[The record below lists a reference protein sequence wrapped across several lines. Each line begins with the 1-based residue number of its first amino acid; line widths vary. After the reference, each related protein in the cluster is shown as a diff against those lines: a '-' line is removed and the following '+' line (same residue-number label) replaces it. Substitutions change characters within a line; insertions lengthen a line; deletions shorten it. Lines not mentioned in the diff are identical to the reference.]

1 MSETALDRT
10 SRALDLIPFI
20 VENPGI
26 SIEDLAKVFGST
38 PKEITKDL
46 NLLFVC
52 GLPGYSP
59 LELIDLSFDDGYV
72 SVIDAQTLDKPR
84 KLSRREVFAVI
95 LGLEGM
101 TSLRAP
107 GDPLR
112 QEIEEL
118 RSKLATLI
126 SDVNVK
132 IASLKVGTT
141 PTPFLAPIEVSL
153 RERSLLEITYLSG
166 HRDTETRRTIRPN
179 FLYVENGFIYLRAFC
194 LTSRGE
200 RTFRVDRIVA
210 VDSAEQTSAPDV
222 ETAAP
227 TTSEVLPTI
236 EISERS
242 RGFLEENRH
251 LLEIPDD
258 FSYPVATT
266 IAISDREWL
275 LRTCLGQGGGVL
287 ILDPADLAA
296 EFAQRRA
303 DTLALYG

>member
-1 MSETALDRT
+1 MSETALDRA

-26 SIEDLAKVFGST
+26 SIEDLATVFGST

-101 TSLRAP
+101 TSLRAQ

-112 QEIEEL
+112 AEIEEL

-126 SDVNVK
+126 SGVNIK

-141 PTPFLAPIEVSL
+141 PTPFLSHIETSL
-153 RERSLLEITYLSG
+153 RERTLLDITYLSG
-166 HRDTETRRTIRPN
+166 HRDTETQRTIRPN

-194 LTSRGE
+194 LTSHGE
-200 RTFRVDRIVA
+200 RTFRVDRIIELESKGQA
-210 VDSAEQTSAPDV
+210 SALDFEKALPIK
-222 ETAAP
+222 
-227 TTSEVLPTI
+227 SEVFPTI
-236 EISERS
+236 EIGERS

-258 FSYPVATT
+258 FSYPLATT
-266 IAISDREWL
+266 IAVSDREWL
-275 LRTCLGQGGGVL
+275 LRTCLGQRGGVS
-287 ILDPADLAA
+287 ILAPADLAT
-296 EFAQRRA
+296 ELAQRRA
-303 DTLALYG
+303 ETLALYG